1 MKLREAWKI
10 SRFPYREVAYRS
22 IETSHG
28 SSSGYGLHG
37 QDLRKRFD
45 RTIGSAGTSKVAFAV
60 LGTIGT
66 FFPFLDYIVT
76 PTPEALVSG
85 ISLSLAISLAYI
97 VFFSLQI
104 LPSFSS
110 GESYALLRSLPL
122 SERDFSLVALLSF
135 IRTFDY
141 IAITTTLVQ
150 IVSVALLTHSLIATV
165 MMVAGSLANIVFA
178 MTIALWFSGIFYRN
192 VTRGG
197 RSFAAKIGRIL
208 FLLTWGIAAMSTAFL
223 FNFISYAL
231 PFFSSAILGSV
242 TQPIGLVLSVLHPF
256 STGLAITNL
265 VYPGLYVSTP
275 LPARLVL
282 LVPRYVPPLLSY
294 FATFGYFALTFLAGQ
309 RMFQSVAAI
318 TRGYGMT
325 SAKQQF
331 TDFSLRLRKPLFAYV
346 LKDLR
351 LASKNPSLAFFY
363 AMPLFEVITLAV
375 VTAQF
380 PALRATSMIIATV
393 LGCFFTIM
401 ICSTLLNTEGSG
413 LEYTLSL
420 PLRGR
425 TIINA
430 KTIIASL
437 TFTPVPITLLAIGL
451 TKHISSEFTLLI
463 PFVEA
468 LSVIAACIFQIAFFV
483 KPRRRDGV
491 VESGISSEG
500 FSIMA
505 GSDVKR
511 LMKSFVISSM
521 ILLFPIM
528 VYSITFLLSLNH
540 GVSIVAMLF
549 ISVSELGLITVL
561 VRRSIH

>member
-1 MKLREAWKI
+1 MKLREVWKL
-10 SRFPYREVAYRS
+10 SRYPYREVAYRS

-28 SSSGYGLHG
+28 SSTGYGLHG

-45 RTIGSAGTSKVAFAV
+45 RTIGSARTSKIAFAV
-60 LGTIGT
+60 LGTIGA
-66 FFPFLDYIVT
+66 FFPFLEYIVA

-110 GESYALLRSLPL
+110 GESYTLLRSLPL
-122 SERDFSLVALLSF
+122 SDQDFSLVALLSF

-141 IAITTTLVQ
+141 IAVTTTLVQ
-150 IVSVALLTHSLIATV
+150 IFSVALLTHSLIATV
-165 MMVAGSLANIVFA
+165 MMTAGSLANIVFA
-178 MTIALWFSGIFYRN
+178 MAIALWFSGIFYRN

-197 RSFAAKIGRIL
+197 RSLTAKIGRTL
-208 FLLTWGIAAMSTAFL
+208 FLITWGIAAMSIAFL

-231 PFFSSAILGSV
+231 PFFASAILGSI

-256 STGLAITNL
+256 SLGLAITNV
-265 VYPGLYVSTP
+265 VYPGLYSSVP
-275 LPARLVL
+275 LPPRVVL

-294 FATFGYFALTFLAGQ
+294 ISTFGYFILTFFAGQ
-309 RMFQSVAAI
+309 RTFRSVATI
-318 TRGYGMT
+318 THGYGMIQ
-325 SAKQQF
+325 AKQQV
-331 TDFSLRLRKPLFAYV
+331 TDFSLRLQKPLIAYV

-363 AMPLFEVITLAV
+363 ATPLFEVITLAV
-375 VTAQF
+375 VTVQF
-380 PALRATSMIIATV
+380 PSMRATSMIIATV

-413 LEYTLSL
+413 LDYTLSL

-437 TFTPVPITLLAIGL
+437 TYVPVPITLLAIGL
-451 TKHISSEFTLLI
+451 SKHVSSEFTLFI

-468 LSVIAACIFQIAFFV
+468 LSVIAACIFEIAFFV
-483 KPRRRDGV
+483 KPRRKDGIAG
-491 VESGISSEG
+491 SGISQEG

-505 GSDVKR
+505 GSDIKR
-511 LMKSFVISSM
+511 LMESFAISSL
-521 ILLFPIM
+521 ILLAPIF
-528 VYSITFLLSLNH
+528 VYSIAFLFSLNH
-540 GVSIVAMLF
+540 EVSILAMTC
-549 ISVSELGLITVL
+549 ISASELGIIWAL
-561 VRRSIH
+561 VRRSVR

>member
-1 MKLREAWKI
+1 MRLREAWKL
-10 SRFPYREVAYRS
+10 SRYPYREVAYRS
-22 IETSHG
+22 IENSRG
-28 SSSGYGLHG
+28 STSGYGLHG

-45 RTIGSAGTSKVAFAV
+45 RTIGSARTSKVAFAV
-60 LGTIGT
+60 LGTIGA
-66 FFPFLDYIVT
+66 FFPFLEYIVA

-110 GESYALLRSLPL
+110 GESYYLLRSLPL
-122 SERDFSLVALLSF
+122 NEQDFSLIALLSF

-141 IAITTTLVQ
+141 IAVTTTLVQ
-150 IVSVALLTHSLIATV
+150 ICAVALLTHSLIATV
-165 MMVAGSLANIVFA
+165 MMTAGSLANIVFA
-178 MTIALWFSGIFYRN
+178 MAIALWFSGIFYRN

-197 RSFAAKIGRIL
+197 RSLTAKIGRTL
-208 FLLTWGIAAMSTAFL
+208 FLITWGIAAMSIAFL
-223 FNFISYAL
+223 FNFVSYAL
-231 PFFSSAILGSV
+231 PFFASAILGSI
-242 TQPIGLVLSVLHPF
+242 TQPVGLVLSVLHPF
-256 STGLAITNL
+256 SIGLAITNV
-265 VYPGLYVSTP
+265 VYPGLYSSP
-275 LPARLVL
+275 LPPRVIL

-294 FATFGYFALTFLAGQ
+294 FATFGYFILSFFAGQ
-309 RMFQSVAAI
+309 RTFRSVSAI
-318 TRGYGMT
+318 TRGYGLT
-325 SAKQQF
+325 SVNKRV
-331 TDFSLRLRKPLFAYV
+331 TDFSLRLQKPLTAYV

-363 AMPLFEVITLAV
+363 ATPLFEVITLAV
-375 VTAQF
+375 VTSQF
-380 PALRATSMIIATV
+380 PVMKATSMIIATV

-437 TFTPVPITLLAIGL
+437 TYAPVPITLLAIGL
-451 TKHISSEFTLLI
+451 SKHISSEYTLLI

-468 LSVIAACIFQIAFFV
+468 LSVIAACIFEIAFFV
-483 KPRRRDGV
+483 KPRRRDGAAGD
-491 VESGISSEG
+491 GISQEG

-505 GSDVKR
+505 GSDIKR
-511 LMKSFVISSM
+511 LMESFAISTT
-521 ILLFPIM
+521 ILLTPVIG
-528 VYSITFLLSLNH
+528 YAITFLLSLDH
-540 GVSIVAMLF
+540 ELSILVMTC
-549 ISVSELGLITVL
+549 ISAGELGIIAAL
-561 VRRSIH
+561 VRRSVR